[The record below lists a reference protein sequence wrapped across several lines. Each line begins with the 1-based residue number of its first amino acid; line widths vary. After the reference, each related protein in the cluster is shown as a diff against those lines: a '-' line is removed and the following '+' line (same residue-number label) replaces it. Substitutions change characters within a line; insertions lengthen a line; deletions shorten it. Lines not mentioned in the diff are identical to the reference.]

1 MIKHLSEYKVG
12 DLWVGDSWDDHELK
26 ENRHI
31 VDVGKVYRYYMDFRV
46 GEIDVCEYPYVV
58 VSEPYGLG
66 SGTYNYAEAPS
77 LKWCI
82 SAKNNGRDPQALR
95 GSVREIY
102 FNEVHQVYSFYYLW
116 LTEANL
122 EKAKQ
127 LFKEQIERDY
137 KDALKTA
144 NRYERLLKQLEEQ
157 TRIKIW

>member
-1 MIKHLSEYKVG
+1 MYKYFSEYKVG
-12 DLWVGDSWDDHELK
+12 DLWVGDSWNDHELK

-31 VDVGKVYRYYMDFRV
+31 VDVGKAYRYCLNFMT
-46 GEIDVCEYPYVV
+46 GEIDVCEYPSVV

-66 SGTYNYAEAPS
+66 SEIYNYAEAPH
-77 LKWCI
+77 LKKYIW
-82 SAKNNGRDPQALR
+82 AKNRGEDPKAVR
-95 GSVREIY
+95 GSAMEIY

-127 LFKEQIERDY
+127 LFKEQIESAY

-144 NRYERLLKQLEEQ
+144 NRYERVLKQLE
-157 TRIKIW
+157 K

>member
-12 DLWVGDSWDDHELK
+12 DLWAGDSWDNHELN

-66 SGTYNYAEAPS
+66 CEIYNYVEAPH
-77 LKWCI
+77 LKKYI
-82 SAKNNGRDPQALR
+82 GAKNRGEYPKEVR

-102 FNEVHQVYSFYYLW
+102 FNEVHKFYCFYYLW
-116 LTEANL
+116 LTEDNL

-127 LFKEQIERDY
+127 LFKEYLDSIH
-137 KDALKTA
+137 KDALNTA
-144 NRYERLLKQLEEQ
+144 NAYERVLKKLE
-157 TRIKIW
+157 K